1 MKKRLLA
8 CTAILCAILFS
19 LTVAHAEVTPHAL
32 TKATLEFDGTKAICK
47 FSRTYVCGTISA
59 TMELWCGNAPEV
71 IWTGRDKNTLK
82 MSKTHTVRR
91 GQTYTLKVFC
101 TVNGETTKLPPH
113 HQNLSLSNP
122 QQ

>member
-8 CTAILCAILFS
+8 CTAVLCAILFS

-32 TKATLEFDGTKAICK
+32 PKATLEFDGTTAICK
-47 FSRTYVCGTISA
+47 FSRTYVCGTIGA
-59 TMELWCGNAPEV
+59 TIELWCGNAPEV
-71 IWTGRDKNTLK
+71 IWTGRDKNTLD

-91 GQTYTLKVFC
+91 GQTYGFLHGQRRDHKAS
-101 TVNGETTKLPPH
+101 PH